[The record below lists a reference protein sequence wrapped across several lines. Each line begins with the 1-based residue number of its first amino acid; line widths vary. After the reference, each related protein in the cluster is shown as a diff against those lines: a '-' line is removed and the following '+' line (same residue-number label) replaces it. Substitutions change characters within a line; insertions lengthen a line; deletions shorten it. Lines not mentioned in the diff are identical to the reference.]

1 MKALNTKLL
10 RELWQLKMQILSI
23 ALVVATGIMSVITM
37 RGTYDS
43 LVVAQENYYAESRF
57 ADLWAPLVRAP
68 LTIIE
73 KIEKIPGIESIDT
86 RVTLLATLDLEG
98 LDMPAQGRFVSVPEL
113 GRPALNDINIRQ
125 GRYLSPGYPDEVI
138 ISEKFAIA
146 RNLLPG
152 DNIRVVINGRSREL
166 NIVGVANSPEHSY
179 AVAPGS
185 LFPEDDRYGVFWM
198 GRETLGAAFDME
210 GAFNELVATL
220 TPDANSQ
227 AVMRSIDEN
236 LEPYGGLGSYLREDQ
251 LSHQILEN
259 ELTENRI
266 MGTAIPAIFLGVAVF
281 LLHLVLDR
289 LITTQRGEI
298 GVLKAFGYSNK
309 EVGMHYLMFAVV
321 AVLLGALIGSFGGI
335 NLGHGMISLYS
346 QYFDIPDLEYR
357 LTFNLLFIAFIVSV
371 AGACTGAI
379 SAVKRAV
386 ELPPAEAMRPEAPA
400 KFSPG
405 PFERLGL
412 GKILSSSGRMILRN
426 TERKPVHALLSV
438 IGVAMSLAIL
448 LVGMFMFDSI
458 NYMMDLQFRIIQRE
472 DITLT
477 FKEVVPESAYLEL
490 AHIDGVTRVETYHT
504 TAARLR
510 SGQHEE
516 EIAVQGLDPQ
526 GMLRRIIN
534 ANGDEVP
541 VPTSG
546 IVISSLLAKR
556 LKIDSGDEVQIEWLE
571 GKRKHSNIVISGI
584 VEDFIGV
591 SAFMSKASLS
601 SNSGESPV
609 ISGAYINVEDQKKD
623 RVYAEL
629 KQIPAVAGV
638 AEPENM
644 LASFEQE
651 LAETILISAGFLVGF
666 ASIIAIG
673 VIYNGAR
680 ISLSERGRELASL
693 RVLGFHRRE
702 VAILLLGEQALV
714 TLMAIPVG
722 YILGYSLSN
731 LIASS
736 IETDAYRIPFIAE
749 IGTYTL
755 ATSIVIISAVAS
767 GWAVRRR
774 LDNFDLVKVLKTRE

>member
-1 MKALNTKLL
+1 MKALNTKLF

-23 ALVVATGIMSVITM
+23 AMVVATGIMSVITM

-43 LVVAQENYYAESRF
+43 LVLAQENYYAESRF
-57 ADLWAPLVRAP
+57 SDLWAPLVRAP

-73 KIEKIPGIESIDT
+73 KIEEIPGIESIDT

-98 LDMPAQGRFVSVPEL
+98 LEMPAQGRFVSVPEL
-113 GRPALNDINIRQ
+113 GRPALNDINVRQ
-125 GRYLSPGYPDEVI
+125 GRYLSAGYPDEVI

-166 NIVGVANSPEHSY
+166 DIVGIANSPEHSY
-179 AVAPGS
+179 AAAPGS

-281 LLHLVLDR
+281 LLHLVLGR

-371 AGACTGAI
+371 VGACTGAI

-426 TERKPVHALLSV
+426 TERKPVHGLLSV
-438 IGVAMSLAIL
+438 IGVAMSLSIL

-534 ANGDEVP
+534 ANGDEIP

-546 IVISSLLAKR
+546 IIISSLLAKR
-556 LKIDSGDEVQIEWLE
+556 LKIDSGDEIQIEWLE

-601 SNSGESPV
+601 NNSG
-609 ISGAYINVEDQKKD
+609 
-623 RVYAEL
+623 
-629 KQIPAVAGV
+629 
-638 AEPENM
+638 
-644 LASFEQE
+644 
-651 LAETILISAGFLVGF
+651 
-666 ASIIAIG
+666 
-673 VIYNGAR
+673 
-680 ISLSERGRELASL
+680 
-693 RVLGFHRRE
+693 
-702 VAILLLGEQALV
+702 
-714 TLMAIPVG
+714 
-722 YILGYSLSN
+722 
-731 LIASS
+731 
-736 IETDAYRIPFIAE
+736 
-749 IGTYTL
+749 
-755 ATSIVIISAVAS
+755 
-767 GWAVRRR
+767 
-774 LDNFDLVKVLKTRE
+774 